1 MDFRVGK
8 PRDIQLNRTLK
19 RILQNSWV
27 ELAFRWILGVTFIYS
42 SYSKILAP
50 ADFAKIIYG
59 YGLFPPLLINMIAII
74 VPFLELVIGLALI
87 LGIYPR
93 SAALVVNG
101 LLMAFIIIISI
112 NLIRGHEFNCGCFAF
127 RNSGS
132 QISTSST
139 ILRDMVFLALGI
151 QVFFYRHVRR
161 WCVRPSG

>member
-139 ILRDMVFLALGI
+139 ILRDMVFLAFGF
-151 QVFFYRHVRR
+151 QVFFYRRTRR
-161 WCVRPSG
+161 WCVRQSE